1 MFHPVFGVAFCTIT
15 SLFVPDKQ
23 LVVVAS
29 AECYDRVAS
38 VMVTNINF
46 AEIVEFLIFEIYRVF
61 DPRSKL

>member
-1 MFHPVFGVAFCTIT
+1 MFHPVFGVAFCT

-23 LVVVAS
+23 LVVVVS

-46 AEIVEFLIFEIYRVF
+46 AEIYRVF